1 MRAWN
6 AEVERQSREMDG
18 GDRAHRRFV
27 ANRWNFYEF
36 PIPEEDM
43 DHPLDDGRTTSV
55 AGGGGFT
62 GVDVFW
68 AQVGHVLVGGCKERR

>member
-27 ANRWNFYEF
+27 TNRWNFYEF
-36 PIPEEDM
+36 HIPEEDM
-43 DHPLDDGRTTSV
+43 DHHQRQSSSFSG
-55 AGGGGFT
+55 
-62 GVDVFW
+62 W
-68 AQVGHVLVGGCKERR
+68 RRRLHRG